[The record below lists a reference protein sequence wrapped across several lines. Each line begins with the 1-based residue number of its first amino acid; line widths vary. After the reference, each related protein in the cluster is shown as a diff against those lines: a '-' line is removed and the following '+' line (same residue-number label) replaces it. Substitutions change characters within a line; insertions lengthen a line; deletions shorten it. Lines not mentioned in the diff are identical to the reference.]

1 MGAFGAGPI
10 STDRMRSGM
19 PLRTAKLAAS
29 ILSADFAHLADQVKE
44 VESDLDLIHVD
55 NMDAHFVPPLCLGAV
70 VVASLRRVTDLPLHC
85 HLMVE
90 RPIELLRDFA
100 EAGADIVSMHMECDD
115 EPERAVKEAAAQG
128 LRAGLAVSPQTPVE
142 SVFPFL
148 EDLDRILV
156 MSVRPG
162 WSGQSFLESA
172 LPKIES
178 ARSEIDRRGLSV
190 EIEVDGGIN
199 SETGA
204 RCLAAGATVLTAA
217 SSIFKA
223 PDMREAAHRLAQMAK
238 GVSD

>member
-1 MGAFGAGPI
+1 
-10 STDRMRSGM
+10 M
-19 PLRTAKLAAS
+19 PQRTAKLSAS
-29 ILSADFAHLADQVKE
+29 ILSADLAHLADQVKLLE
-44 VESDLDLIHVD
+44 ADLDLIHVD

-70 VVASLRRVTDLPLHC
+70 VVASLRQVTDLPIHC

-90 RPIELLRDFA
+90 RPVELLRDFA
-100 EAGADIVSMHMECDD
+100 EAGADIVSMHMEAED

-128 LRAGLAVSPQTPVE
+128 LRAGLAVSPPTPVE

-148 EDLDRILV
+148 DDLDRVLV

-172 LPKIES
+172 LPKIE
-178 ARSEIDRRGLSV
+178 AVRAEIDRRGLDV

-199 SETGA
+199 GETGA

-223 PDMREAAHRLAQMAK
+223 PDVRLAAHGLALLVK
-238 GVSD
+238 GVSG

>member
-1 MGAFGAGPI
+1 
-10 STDRMRSGM
+10 M
-19 PLRTAKLAAS
+19 PQRTAKLSAS
-29 ILSADFAHLADQVKE
+29 ILSADFAHLADQVKL
-44 VESDLDLIHVD
+44 VEADLDLIHVD

-70 VVASLRRVTDLPLHC
+70 VVASLRRITDLPLHC

-90 RPIELLRDFA
+90 RPVDLLRDFA
-100 EAGADIVSMHMECDD
+100 EAGADIVSMHMEAED

-128 LRAGLAVSPQTPVE
+128 LRAGLAVSPPTPVE

-148 EDLDRILV
+148 DDLDRVLV

-172 LPKIES
+172 LPKIE
-178 ARSEIDRRGLSV
+178 AVRAEIDRRGLDV
-190 EIEVDGGIN
+190 EIEVDGGIDDR
-199 SETGA
+199 TGA

-223 PDMREAAHRLAQMAK
+223 ADIREAAHRLAVLAK
-238 GVSD
+238 GVNG

>member
-1 MGAFGAGPI
+1 
-10 STDRMRSGM
+10 M
-19 PLRTAKLAAS
+19 PQRTAKLSAS
-29 ILSADFAHLADQVKE
+29 ILSADFAYLADQVKL
-44 VESDLDLIHVD
+44 VEADVDLIHVD

-70 VVASLRRVTDLPLHC
+70 VVASLRKVTDLPLHC

-90 RPIELLRDFA
+90 RPVELLRDFA
-100 EAGADIVSMHMECDD
+100 EAGADIVSMHMEAED

-128 LRAGLAVSPQTPVE
+128 LRAGLAVSPATPVE

-148 EDLDRILV
+148 DDLDRVLV

-178 ARSEIDRRGLSV
+178 VRAEIDRRGLDV
-190 EIEVDGGIN
+190 EIEVDGGIDGD
-199 SETGA
+199 TGA

-217 SSIFKA
+217 SSIFRA
-223 PDMREAAHRLAQMAK
+223 PDIREAAHRLAVLAK
-238 GVSD
+238 GVGG

>member
-1 MGAFGAGPI
+1 
-10 STDRMRSGM
+10 M
-19 PLRTAKLAAS
+19 PQRTAKLSAS
-29 ILSADFAHLADQVKE
+29 ILSADFAHLADQVKL
-44 VESDLDLIHVD
+44 VEADLDLIHVD

-90 RPIELLRDFA
+90 RPVDLLRDFA
-100 EAGADIVSMHMECDD
+100 EAGADIVSMHMEAED
-115 EPERAVKEAAAQG
+115 EPERAIKEAAAQG
-128 LRAGLAVSPQTPVE
+128 LRAGLAVSPPTPVE

-148 EDLDRILV
+148 DDLDRVLV

-178 ARSEIDRRGLSV
+178 VRAEIDRRGLDV
-190 EIEVDGGIN
+190 EVEVDGGIDTQ
-199 SETGA
+199 TGA

-223 PDMREAAHRLAQMAK
+223 PDIREAAHRLAVLAK
-238 GVSD
+238 GVSG